1 MSAKANAVAKAQ
13 EAINARKAANPGKK
27 KTVLNDNEI
36 SVRYIEIQNKR
47 CFAFTR
53 VRIYDQN
60 DINNPTIDV
69 RSGWS
74 GNFNDGDQNKDM
86 QRKFMLDLGRNI
98 IIGRI
103 YFDQFHNG
111 HSGRY
116 YPNGASVILKDST
129 GKVIPT
135 QYLDGDKVLSQHGH
149 TDLRYNLSL
158 KPKNYDATMN
168 EVDSLK
174 KDAEDYSQNRMNKA
188 KETTDKAIAD
198 KEAKVN
204 QSKSASETRTKNAKY
219 SSEERAKESQRQ
231 NKCKSTN
238 QIYNIQY
245 KTMKTYCDNMGN
257 TAQSQDARCQNL
269 KQQKDPECFTNVYKC
284 DSRRYFYITN
294 FMILFLIFMLF
305 IKWYCRYHNKKF

>member
-1 MSAKANAVAKAQ
+1 MSAKENALLKAKAS
-13 EAINARKAANPGKK
+13 AAARKAANPGKK
-27 KTVLNDNEI
+27 KTVLNDSEI

-60 DINNPTIDV
+60 DINNPTIDI

-86 QRKFMLDLGRNI
+86 QRKFMLDLGRNV

-116 YPNGASVILKDST
+116 YPNGATVILKDPT
-129 GKVIPT
+129 GKAIPT
-135 QYLDGDKVLSQHGH
+135 QYLDGDKMLSQHGH

-188 KETTDKAIAD
+188 KETTDKAISD

-219 SSEERAKESQRQ
+219 SSEQRAKESQRQ

-257 TAQSQDARCQNL
+257 TDQSQDARCQNL
-269 KQQKDPECFTNVYKC
+269 KQQKDPECFTNINKC
-284 DSRRYFYITN
+284 EDREYFSLIN
-294 FMILFLIFMLF
+294 FTIMFLVLILS
-305 IKWYCRYHNKKF
+305 IKWFYKNSYKKI